1 MYIKFNK
8 HWKLWVVYNNQD
20 KVVASFKQFYEADR
34 YLEQ

>member
-20 KVVASFKQFYEADR
+20 KAVASFKEFYEADR
-34 YLEQ
+34 YIGQ